1 MRRKSVLILILIAAV
16 LVLAACQADADP
28 EATATACPEVP
39 ECPECPEPEPCPEP
53 VGGEIPFE
61 EAWAGSPHAD
71 SDAEAFRHWD
81 EDDPAVVSPACAKC
95 HSTAGYVDFHGGDG
109 SEFGT
114 IDNEVSAL
122 QVEGIQC
129 AACHNP
135 EVVKKDSVVM
145 PSGLELTGLGDEARC
160 MECHQGRQ
168 SKISVENQILEAA
181 GAEEMADVDL
191 DAVNEELGFANIH
204 YYAAA
209 ASKYGTLAKGGY
221 EYAGNSYDGNFAHV
235 DQFDTCIECHDP
247 HTLELQDGCV
257 ACHGEGEP
265 STYRTAGSLVD
276 YDGDGD
282 LEEGV
287 AAEIAG
293 LQEILYGALQA
304 YAADTAGTAVVYDA
318 QAYPYF
324 FVDTNADGEVQEEE
338 ANYGNQYGSWTPRLL
353 QAAYNYQ
360 VSKKDPGGYA
370 HGGKYIIQL
379 LYDSIEDLNPALT
392 EGLHRND
399 HGHFA
404 GSEEAFRHWDEDG
417 EVPGRCSRCHSAEG
431 LPLYLTEGAEISQ
444 PISNGFQC
452 DTCHGGD
459 EFPAL
464 YAVSSVTFPSGA
476 TVQVSADDPSGLCM
490 SCHQGRSSTVSVR
503 NAVEGLGANEVAED
517 LGFINIHYFAAAASR
532 YGTEVQ
538 GGYEFQG
545 KDYVGYFEH
554 VEGFASCAECH
565 DAHKLTVKSD
575 QCFTCHGGADQFDE
589 IRMTET
595 DFDGDGDLEEG
606 IAQEIAALNEA
617 LYAAIQAYAADVAG
631 TPIIYDAHA
640 YPYFFTDSDGNG
652 EVDPGEAIYPN
663 QYSTWTPN
671 LLKAAYNYQYV
682 EKDPGAFAHNAMYV
696 IQLIYDSMEAVGGST
711 AGYTRP

>member
-1 MRRKSVLILILIAAV
+1 MRRKPVIILILIAAV
-16 LVLAACQADADP
+16 LVLTACQADAEP

-53 VGGEIPFE
+53 VGGEVPFE

-122 QVEGIQC
+122 EVEGIQC

-204 YYAAA
+204 YYPAAA
-209 ASKYGTLAKGGY
+209 IKYGTLAKGGY

-265 STYRTAGSLVD
+265 STYRTEGSLVD

-287 AAEIAG
+287 AAEITG
-293 LQEILYGALQA
+293 LQEILYGAIQT
-304 YAADTAGTAVVYDA
+304 YASETAGTAIVYDA

-324 FVDTNADGEVQEEE
+324 FIDTNADGETQEEE
-338 ANYGNQYGSWTPRLL
+338 ANYGNQYATWTPRLV

-360 VSKKDPGGYA
+360 VAKKDPGGFA

-417 EVPGRCSRCHSAEG
+417 EVPGSCSRCHSADG

-452 DTCHGGD
+452 DTCHGGG

-503 NAVEGLGANEVAED
+503 NAVDGLGANEVAED

-538 GGYEFQG
+538 GGYEFEG

-606 IAQEIAALNEA
+606 IAQEIEALNEA
-617 LYAAIQAYAADVAG
+617 LYEAIQAYASDVVG
-631 TPIIYDAHA
+631 TGIIYDAHA

-663 QYSTWTPN
+663 QYATWTPS

-696 IQLIYDSMEAVGGST
+696 IQLIYDSIEAVGGST